1 MGDKASS
8 GDDQVVIKE
17 AAAWQ
22 EREPSQCLVNV
33 VSSCMELLSPL
44 FWSWKK
50 EDAMKKSPE
59 AMKEIF
65 FLRSLQG
72 RSCLVMSWQNL
83 IPSSNSHITGIFWS
97 FNINKTSFKRNPK
110 SAHQWKF
117 QEPFL
122 TLDSYMS
129 DRFVFCVEM
138 FPVQGHSEFQ
148 AWNPSA
154 DGNDSL
160 SPELSWANSA
170 VHRKESRK
178 QGYCCHP

>member
-33 VSSCMELLSPL
+33 VSSWMELLSPL

-50 EDAMKKSPE
+50 EDAMKKNPE

-97 FNINKTSFKRNPK
+97 STWTKLHSKEIQNQLTNENSRNP
-110 SAHQWKF
+110 F
-117 QEPFL
+117 LDL
-122 TLDSYMS
+122 TLTCLTDLY
-129 DRFVFCVEM
+129 FVLKCSQFRDTLNFRPETLLLMEM
-138 FPVQGHSEFQ
+138 IH
-148 AWNPSA
+148 
-154 DGNDSL
+154 
-160 SPELSWANSA
+160 
-170 VHRKESRK
+170 
-178 QGYCCHP
+178 